1 MEVFNRIF
9 TFIIGLVF
17 GSFFNVLIY
26 RTPRGISIIKPGS
39 FCPYCQKKIRFYDNI
54 PLISFLLLGGR
65 CRFCKKSI
73 SLRYPIVEL
82 LTGFIFLL
90 SYEKF
95 NFSLKA
101 VLFLF
106 LLSALLIIF
115 FIDWEFQIIP
125 DWLNYPGILFGFL
138 FNIDKFPLFSL
149 YGIIAG
155 IGSLLVLRLLWL
167 LLRKKEAIGG
177 GDIKMAGFLGSYF
190 GYKNVL
196 FIIFLGAILGL
207 IIFLILVAI
216 RKRSI
221 KDYIPFGSF
230 LAISAAINF
239 FFGEHLFY
247 WYLNLFKR

>member
-9 TFIIGLVF
+9 IFIIGLIF

-26 RTPRGISIIKPGS
+26 RTPRGISIIKPNS
-39 FCPYCQKKIRFYDNI
+39 FCPYCQKRIKFYDNI

-65 CRFCKKSI
+65 CRFCKKPI

-82 LTGFIFLL
+82 LSGFIFLF

-95 NFSLKA
+95 DFSPKTILYI
-101 VLFLF
+101 F

-115 FIDWEFQIIP
+115 FIDWEYQIIP
-125 DWLNYPGILFGFL
+125 DWLNYSGILLGFL
-138 FNIDKFPLFSL
+138 FNIDKSPFFSL

-155 IGSLLVLRLLWL
+155 MGSLFLLRAIWL

-177 GDIKMAGFLGSYF
+177 GDIKMAGFLGSYL

-196 FIIFLGAILGL
+196 FIIFFGALFGL
-207 IIFLILVAI
+207 VIFLILVAV
-216 RKRSI
+216 RKRRI

-230 LAISAAINF
+230 LAISTVINL

>member
-1 MEVFNRIF
+1 MELFNRIF

-17 GSFFNVLIY
+17 GSFYNVLIY
-26 RTPRGISIIKPGS
+26 RTPRKISIIKPSS
-39 FCPYCQKKIRFYDNI
+39 FCPHCQRKIKFYDNI
-54 PLISFLLLGGR
+54 PLISFLILGGR
-65 CRFCKKSI
+65 CRFCKKPI

-82 LTGFIFLL
+82 LTGFIFLF

-95 NFSLKA
+95 NFSLKTI
-101 VLFLF
+101 FLIF

-125 DWLNYPGILFGFL
+125 DWLNYPGILLGFL
-138 FNIDKFPLFSL
+138 FNIERFPLFSF

-155 IGSLLVLRLLWL
+155 MGSLLILKLIWL

-177 GDIKMAGFLGSYF
+177 GDIKMAGFLGSYL
-190 GYKNVL
+190 GYKKVL
-196 FIIFLGAILGL
+196 FIIFLGALLGL

-216 RKRSI
+216 RKRNI
-221 KDYIPFGSF
+221 KDYVPFGSF
-230 LAISAAINF
+230 LAISGVINL
-239 FFGEHLFY
+239 FFGEYLFY

>member
-1 MEVFNRIF
+1 MGVFNRIF

-26 RTPRGISIIKPGS
+26 RTPRGISIIKPSS
-39 FCPYCQKKIRFYDNI
+39 FCPHCQKKIRFYDNI
-54 PLISFLLLGGR
+54 PLISFILLGGR
-65 CRFCKKSI
+65 CHFCKKPI

-82 LTGFIFLL
+82 LTGFIFLF

-95 NFSLKA
+95 NFSLKTIS
-101 VLFLF
+101 LIF

-138 FNIDKFPLFSL
+138 FNMDKFPLFSL

-155 IGSLLVLRLLWL
+155 VGSLLILRLIWL

-196 FIIFLGAILGL
+196 FIVFLGAFLGL

-230 LAISAAINF
+230 LAISAVINF
-239 FFGEHLFY
+239 FWGEHLFY